1 MTAVDPDDIEQ
12 KRGVAYAIN
21 GSVIPKSMSLFK
33 IHSKTG
39 EIKTIKALD
48 YEDMKEHILII
59 EAKDEEKNA
68 RTSLFSVVISVDDV
82 NDHKPVFLK
91 SDFEAEVNVNSS
103 PGTSIIKAFAF
114 DEDDGTNALLKFSI
128 KGGNRN
134 EAFYIDQNSGIIQ
147 VAKNL
152 DPTFNKYTLQIHV
165 SDSGS
170 PAKTAEAQVE
180 VSLYSVTLFKF
191 SIAGIW
197 GWWWCLEHK
206 FTSILE
212 TGVLNKICSGKP
224 QQKGWTRSF
233 PLIYSIWS
241 RNKLLKYIV
250 HCKFHRKWCSFH
262 LSTGKKRLPVSY

>member
-1 MTAVDPDDIEQ
+1 MLKILSVPLQISTDSIPLFLTNYIANGSLYCSTYTFCSLKKCRTCIESLENNLFADHLNFIYLTAVDPDDVEQ
-12 KRGVAYAIN
+12 KSGVAYAIN

-180 VSLYSVTLFKF
+180 VSLYSVTLFK
-191 SIAGIW
+191 
-197 GWWWCLEHK
+197 
-206 FTSILE
+206 
-212 TGVLNKICSGKP
+212 
-224 QQKGWTRSF
+224 
-233 PLIYSIWS
+233 YSI
-241 RNKLLKYIV
+241 
-250 HCKFHRKWCSFH
+250 
-262 LSTGKKRLPVSY
+262 TGI

>member
-1 MTAVDPDDIEQ
+1 MSLQISTDSIPLFLTNYIANGSLYCSTYTFCSLKKCRTCIESLENNLFADHLNFIYLTAVDPDDVEQ
-12 KRGVAYAIN
+12 KSGVAYAIN

-33 IHSKTG
+33 IHGKTG

-180 VSLYSVTLFKF
+180 VSLYSVTLFK
-191 SIAGIW
+191 
-197 GWWWCLEHK
+197 
-206 FTSILE
+206 
-212 TGVLNKICSGKP
+212 
-224 QQKGWTRSF
+224 
-233 PLIYSIWS
+233 YSI
-241 RNKLLKYIV
+241 
-250 HCKFHRKWCSFH
+250 
-262 LSTGKKRLPVSY
+262 TGI

>member
-1 MTAVDPDDIEQ
+1 MTAVDPDDVEQ
-12 KRGVAYAIN
+12 KSGVAYAIN

-147 VAKNL
+147 VGKNL

-180 VSLYSVTLFKF
+180 VSLYSVTLFKY
-191 SIAGIW
+191 SIAGIG
-197 GWWWCLEHK
+197 GW
-206 FTSILE
+206 
-212 TGVLNKICSGKP
+212 
-224 QQKGWTRSF
+224 
-233 PLIYSIWS
+233 
-241 RNKLLKYIV
+241 
-250 HCKFHRKWCSFH
+250 
-262 LSTGKKRLPVSY
+262 